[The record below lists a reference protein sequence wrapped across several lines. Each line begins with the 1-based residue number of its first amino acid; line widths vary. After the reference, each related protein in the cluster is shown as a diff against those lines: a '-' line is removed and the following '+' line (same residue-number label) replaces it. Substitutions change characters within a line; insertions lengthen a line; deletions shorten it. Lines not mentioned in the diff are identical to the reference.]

1 MEFHADERILFETA
15 HSILIMMILTPTK
28 SIEPY
33 QVLFEK
39 NPILQARLEKKQK
52 HVNSFTFF
60 YLNLTK
66 VNL

>member
-15 HSILIMMILTPTK
+15 HSILIMMILTPIK

-39 NPILQARLEKKQK
+39 NPILQLIVRLEKKAK
-52 HVNSFTFF
+52 TR
-60 YLNLTK
+60 
-66 VNL
+66 